1 MNQETKRVVAGAGR
15 LGRAGLVAR
24 GRRRGFNFTEVMFA
38 VMILGLGFIMVAAM
52 FPVTIRQTATNMEEA
67 AAANL
72 VKGAV
77 QAIQSVANED
87 TFPTTGTGDK
97 AAVMPLSPAKFA
109 QHYSRGNAISAQNPR
124 YGWVALYKR
133 PTLDTGDAPYAQVFV
148 IALQNR
154 NRAAYSFDPLGVND
168 LARPAGQ
175 PYATLEPREVKVAV
189 KWNLTAS
196 EIEFKSPSGVE
207 IIVAPGT
214 YVVIGNDGL
223 SGANAGL
230 LNGRIYLVGNPI
242 DESTGKYEL
251 VPGSD
256 QDLGGGKQDPDLNN
270 ATAYIVG
277 RGYTNPGANDYT
289 YSGPAQDIGVYTT
302 FIRVDAPPA
311 N

>member
-1 MNQETKRVVAGAGR
+1 MDQVLDYATPVRTRRTLAP
-15 LGRAGLVAR
+15 RA
-24 GRRRGFNFTEVMFA
+24 RRRGFNFTEVMFA

-67 AAANL
+67 AGANL

-77 QAIQSVANED
+77 QALQSVANED
-87 TFPTTGTGDK
+87 TFPQTGTGDQ
-97 AAVMPLSPAKFA
+97 ADVLPLDLTKFA
-109 QHYSRGNAISAQNPR
+109 QQYARGNAISAQNPR

-133 PTLDTGDAPYAQVFV
+133 PKLDTGDAPYAQVFV

-154 NRAAYSFDPLGVND
+154 NRGAYSFDPAGVND
-168 LARPAGQ
+168 LAKPSGQ
-175 PYATLEPREVKVAV
+175 PYATLEPRAVKVAV
-189 KWNLTAS
+189 TWQTTLS

-207 IIVAPGT
+207 NIVAPGT
-214 YVVIGNDGL
+214 YVIIGKDGL
-223 SGANAGL
+223 SGANAGT

-242 DESTGKYEL
+242 DESSGKYEL

-256 QDLGGGKQDPDLNN
+256 QDLGGGKTEPNLTN

-277 RGYTNPGANDYT
+277 RGYTDPGAANYE

-302 FIRVDAPPA
+302 FIRVDAPPVP
-311 N
+311 